1 MSKLLNKSLKV
12 FILYAGIVL
21 AGSIPV
27 YYLIVD
33 LIWEHE
39 LKEHNLI
46 VSETI
51 KQNLQ
56 SLALSD
62 QELAASVAL
71 WNKLRPETQLQPAAA
86 LLPDSTY
93 NIYRKNKYIPTKGND
108 RFQGLITYFSIHGK
122 PFQLTLETNMEETHE
137 TIMAIAVVTVLFFLI
152 LLGGF
157 ILINRR
163 IAERLWRPFYSCLE
177 KIQSFNL
184 HKTQGI
190 QFDNTDIEE
199 FEVLNH
205 HLHKLIAGN
214 IASYQ
219 QQKEFTQHASHEL
232 QTPLSVIKFKLDL
245 LHQSTPMTEEQ
256 SDIIDQAHQALAKV
270 TRVNKNLLLLAKI
283 ENSQFPEKEL
293 IDLPAL
299 IESYVPFL
307 QDFLD
312 DKQLQVQL
320 NIAAAVQLSAN
331 KTLVE
336 MLLTNLF
343 MNAIRHSASG
353 GTIRIS
359 LNRRQ
364 LMIANT
370 GDEALDPQR
379 LFRRFGLSA
388 TNTAGTGLGLAI
400 VHEICQVYGWQESYH
415 FENRFHIFSIQWA

>member
-1 MSKLLNKSLKV
+1 MSKLLNKSLKI

-21 AGSIPV
+21 AGSIPA

-56 SLALSD
+56 SLSLSD
-62 QELAASVAL
+62 EELAASIVL
-71 WNKLRPETQLQPAAA
+71 WNKLRPETQLQPVAS

-93 NIYRKNKYIPTKGND
+93 NIYRKNKYIPAKGKD
-108 RFQGLITYFSIHGK
+108 RFQGLVTYFSIRNK
-122 PFQLTLETNMEETHE
+122 PFRLTLETNMEESHE
-137 TIMAIAVVTVLFFLI
+137 TMMAIAAVTVMFFLI

-157 ILINRR
+157 IFINRR
-163 IAERLWRPFYSCLE
+163 IAERLWRPFYNSLG

-184 HKTQGI
+184 HKPKEI
-190 QFDNTDIEE
+190 HFDHTGIEE
-199 FEVLNH
+199 FETLNH
-205 HLHKLIAGN
+205 HLHKLITGN

-219 QQKEFTQHASHEL
+219 QQKEFTQLASHEL

-245 LHQSTPMTEEQ
+245 LHQSKPMTEEQ

-299 IESYVPFL
+299 IIDYMPFL

-312 DKQLQVQL
+312 DKQLQL
-320 NIAAAVQLSAN
+320 NITGSIQLSVN
-331 KTLVE
+331 KTLLE
-336 MLLTNLF
+336 ILLANLF
-343 MNAIRHSASG
+343 MNAIRYSEPG
-353 GTIRIS
+353 GTILVS
-359 LNRRQ
+359 LDEHR
-364 LMIANT
+364 LEMANT
-370 GDEALDPQR
+370 GDKALDAHH

-388 TNTAGTGLGLAI
+388 PHAAGTGLGLAI
-400 VHEICQVYGWQESYH
+400 VHEVCQLYGWRECYH
-415 FENRFHIFSIQWA
+415 FENGFHFFSIQWP